1 MNEPG
6 PRAPWLL
13 RVALPWIAA
22 VAVAWVA
29 GRIGGP
35 IAALA
40 GGAVTVAL
48 ALAAIRLLDRRGWH
62 RAGLLP
68 WSTAWRQLLLGFLAW
83 LLPGTVMII
92 IGAVAGWLRFA
103 PEPAPDLLG
112 AAGIQLAVAL
122 ALVLPQELIF
132 RSVIFGALADRIGG
146 WPMIMLQGLL
156 YGAFLFLAGGVRDPL
171 GAALMAGV
179 GVALGYLRAVTG
191 SVWAPVGMHLAYG
204 LSTGLVGST
213 VLGVVSEAPAGF
225 PSMLIF
231 GVVPFGAG
239 LALAETVTRI
249 VPRPSTRIAG

>member
-1 MNEPG
+1 MNEPDPG
-6 PRAPWLL
+6 APWLL
-13 RVALPWIAA
+13 RIALPWLGTL
-22 VAVAWVA
+22 VVTWVA

-48 ALAAIRLLDRRGWH
+48 ALAAIRWLDRRGWH

-68 WSTAWRQLLLGFLAW
+68 WSAAWRHLLLGLLAW
-83 LLPGTVMII
+83 LVPGTAMIT
-92 IGAVAGWLRFA
+92 IGALAGWLRFA

-132 RSVIFGALADRIGG
+132 RSVIFGALAERIGG

-156 YGAFLFLAGGVRDPL
+156 YGAFIFLASGARDPL
-171 GAALMAGV
+171 DAALMAGV

-191 SVWAPVGMHLAYG
+191 SVWAPVGMHLAYS
-204 LSTGLVGST
+204 LSSGLVGST
-213 VLGVVSEAPAGF
+213 VLGVVAEAPAGF
-225 PSMLIF
+225 PAMLIF
-231 GVVPFGAG
+231 GVIPFGAG
-239 LALAETVTRI
+239 LALAETVTRM
-249 VPRPSTRIAG
+249 VPRPGTRLAG